1 MQEFINALA
10 FLAEDGE
17 DAEGALRIIGGGLPL
32 VIAVVCVF
40 LYARGTKRKRLIED
54 TPTSKVKGVFIGLNE
69 IKGTANL
76 IANMRSYLN
85 ESACCWYAYRI
96 EEHYT
101 RTETYTDSKGNTR
114 TRTKSGWE
122 TVASGSNRVEFDLVD
137 DTGQVRVMPAD
148 AEIEGNVII
157 QTTCTRG
164 DAIYYDKGPAY
175 AVRGSNYRRRF
186 VERAIVQDDAL
197 YVLGSARMADD
208 SAKVEIA
215 KEDEIYMITVKSEE
229 QLVSRYG
236 WMVRG
241 GWLGVVAGCAAAP
254 ASIGCLLMER
264 NFDDVWLWMIPSG
277 LGGLLLTML
286 MYVIYVFNG
295 LVSPQVRLAR
305 AWSLIDI
312 QLKRRYDLIG
322 NLVEVCKAFLKHE
335 RETHQ
340 LVINARSGKYTQGEA
355 PSDQQVS
362 STESATN
369 AQNQVI
375 NQLFALRED
384 YPKLKADSQML
395 QLHKHLVECEDR
407 LAIAR
412 TFYNEGAGN
421 YNERI
426 RRVPEVFFARLM
438 GYVIAQYYQVEPAH
452 TRPVDLDAMLNE
464 ADKGKAREV
473 VQPPELMGEDEEVVI
488 LALVCLMSADG
499 AIDKDEYAAF
509 EKFVADAT
517 GNSDIAVARQKAQ
530 EALDRV
536 KASGVEAIM
545 KQCVDALKALR
556 GKPIVE
562 SFVEALDVIAEAND
576 DGSWDEA
583 SMLESFKK
591 AVEGDE

>member
-1 MQEFINALA
+1 MQEFINALTC
-10 FLAEDGE
+10 F
-17 DAEGALRIIGGGLPL
+17 AEGEEDFEGAMRIIGGALPL
-32 VIAVVCVF
+32 VIALICVF
-40 LYARGTKRKRLIED
+40 VYARGTKRKRLIED

-85 ESACCWYAYRI
+85 ESVCCWYSYRI

-101 RTETYTDSKGNTR
+101 RVSTYTDDEGNTK
-114 TRTKSGWE
+114 TRTERGWE

-137 DTGQVRVMPAD
+137 ETGQVRVIPVD
-148 AEIEGNVII
+148 AEMEGNVVF
-157 QTTCTRG
+157 QTTCTPG
-164 DAIYYDKGPAY
+164 DPIYYDKGPSY
-175 AVRGSNYRRRF
+175 AVRGSDYRRRF
-186 VERAIVQDDAL
+186 VEKAIVQDDAL
-197 YVLGSARMADD
+197 YVLGSARMARD

-215 KEDEIYMITVKSEE
+215 KEDDIYMITVKSEE

-241 GWLGVVAGCAAAP
+241 GWFGVVGGCAAAP
-254 ASIGCLLMER
+254 ASLGCLLMDR
-264 NFDDVWLWMIPSG
+264 SFDDVWIWMIPSG
-277 LGGLLLTML
+277 LGGVLLTIL
-286 MYVIYVFNG
+286 MYVVYVFNG
-295 LVSPQVRLAR
+295 LVSTQVRLAR

-335 RETHQ
+335 RETHE
-340 LVINARSGKYTQGEA
+340 LVVNARSGKYTQGEA
-355 PSDQQVS
+355 PSDQQIT

-426 RRVPEVFFARLM
+426 RRVPEVFFARVM
-438 GYVIAQYYQVEPAH
+438 GYAIAQYYQVEPAH

-464 ADKGKAREV
+464 ADSAQAREV
-473 VQPPELMGEDEEVVI
+473 VQPPELMGEDEEIVI

-499 AIDKDEYAAF
+499 TIDKEEYAAF
-509 EKFVADAT
+509 EKIVADAT

-536 KASGVEAIM
+536 KASSIDAV
-545 KQCVDALKALR
+545 KDQCVDALASLK

-562 SFVEALDVIAEAND
+562 SFLEALDAIAEAD
-576 DGSWDEA
+576 TDGSWDEA

-591 AVEGDE
+591 AVQGDE